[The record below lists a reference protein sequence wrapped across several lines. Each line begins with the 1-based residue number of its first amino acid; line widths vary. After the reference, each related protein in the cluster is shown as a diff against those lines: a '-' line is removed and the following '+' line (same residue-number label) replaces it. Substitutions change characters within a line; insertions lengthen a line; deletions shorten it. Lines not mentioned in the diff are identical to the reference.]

1 MGCRMCDSDD
11 SCRQISGDSASKC
24 SKGLKYE
31 SVESRMKTYHCQLH
45 PSIVVTQVDMAC
57 NRTARTCQFYAFEP
71 NRTQLEMYYLSC
83 NLTDCNFKTGSSD
96 GECGVTQ
103 CKCGKSCTAMTRQ
116 LISSMINGKPVGI
129 VTSGSDTLTVD
140 IKDSPIPLRSTC
152 TASAC
157 ENTST
162 SAAAGNHRSMN
173 GWLIAI
179 IVVCVILMIGLV
191 LFFAYVRWRKTYL
204 EQQEHVEGAKL
215 SMFVRG
221 DAHVF
226 QFRNIGCR
234 TVAPSFLG
242 KKSNTPEK
250 IILHGISGQLQCG
263 KVMGLLGPSGS
274 GKSSL
279 LNTLAGVSNGSCEI
293 TGEVLI
299 DQHKITKSMRKTSA
313 YVHQDV
319 TLFSTLTVRECI
331 TYSAQLRLSPRV
343 SESNKKELIESI
355 ISELNLHKVADSRI
369 GSSDSKRGI
378 SGGEQRRVG
387 IGMELVTSP
396 QMIFLDEPTSGLDSA
411 SANSLVQLIRRLAD
425 HGRIIIMSIHQPSVD
440 SFLALDR
447 IMLLAE
453 GRLLYQG
460 APLCAK
466 AYFEARGYEFPENGS
481 IAEYLLNIASKPE
494 GLTYDPSTVEIES
507 VSTTLSSRSNEFKSS
522 EFDRKQFDS
531 IDQSPLE
538 EARDTAKHCDVTN
551 GYNLIVTT
559 KCVTKKDID
568 AAYSMERSRLM
579 ELRVLFWR
587 SGLNLIR
594 HRSLFQLHM
603 LLSVLLG
610 LVGGFIFN
618 HVTDDLAGFQNR
630 SGAFYFILTFFGFA
644 SLSSMDIFLAERSIF
659 IRETGALY
667 YTPSSYF
674 IAKSALDSVFLR
686 ILPATAFGCI
696 FYWIMGLQAES
707 SRFLLFLLTVVLFN
721 LCAGSI
727 TIFVGT
733 VTRSVGVANLVSIII
748 LLVMLLFG
756 GFLLNNDTM
765 PGAVAWLKHISAFNY
780 GFETLMTNELR
791 GIVLTFNA
799 PGYPSIPIYGDVFL
813 KTMKLYYSNR
823 YYDVLALAVLTF
835 AFQIG
840 ALNALTSFSLEK
852 DQLDPDGSPESVFLQ
867 KNDIIL
873 VRHRAPTSSIAR
885 PLVNDDEY
893 FSRMKELLSSGEN
906 SDVVIEAGPERASFP
921 AHRSIL
927 SARCEFFRAMLRP
940 GAMKESTAGVVRI
953 TNHSAEMV
961 SKMLEFIYTNRVSD
975 LHKLGYEQLIELL
988 TLAEQYLLVSLRCAC
1003 EAAAQELLN
1012 LVNIGKFLVA
1022 AENHNANYLK
1032 EACLQFFVEYRHEIL
1047 QDDAFREEVENCPT
1061 IAFQLLKVLAQNMP
1075 LMQVAPIAV
1084 CSTISTESSK
1094 RRRLCMPSDEEE
1106 ISRDWT

>member
-396 QMIFLDEPTSGLDSA
+396 Q
-411 SANSLVQLIRRLAD
+411 VRR
-425 HGRIIIMSIHQPSVD
+425 
-440 SFLALDR
+440 
-447 IMLLAE
+447 E
-453 GRLLYQG
+453 
-460 APLCAK
+460 
-466 AYFEARGYEFPENGS
+466 
-481 IAEYLLNIASKPE
+481 
-494 GLTYDPSTVEIES
+494 
-507 VSTTLSSRSNEFKSS
+507 
-522 EFDRKQFDS
+522 
-531 IDQSPLE
+531 
-538 EARDTAKHCDVTN
+538 
-551 GYNLIVTT
+551 
-559 KCVTKKDID
+559 D
-568 AAYSMERSRLM
+568 ALM
-579 ELRVLFWR
+579 EKLLIIRV
-587 SGLNLIR
+587 
-594 HRSLFQLHM
+594 
-603 LLSVLLG
+603 
-610 LVGGFIFN
+610 
-618 HVTDDLAGFQNR
+618 DD
-630 SGAFYFILTFFGFA
+630 
-644 SLSSMDIFLAERSIF
+644 
-659 IRETGALY
+659 
-667 YTPSSYF
+667 
-674 IAKSALDSVFLR
+674 
-686 ILPATAFGCI
+686 
-696 FYWIMGLQAES
+696 
-707 SRFLLFLLTVVLFN
+707 
-721 LCAGSI
+721 
-727 TIFVGT
+727 
-733 VTRSVGVANLVSIII
+733 
-748 LLVMLLFG
+748 
-756 GFLLNNDTM
+756 
-765 PGAVAWLKHISAFNY
+765 IS
-780 GFETLMTNELR
+780 
-791 GIVLTFNA
+791 
-799 PGYPSIPIYGDVFL
+799 
-813 KTMKLYYSNR
+813 
-823 YYDVLALAVLTF
+823 
-835 AFQIG
+835 
-840 ALNALTSFSLEK
+840 
-852 DQLDPDGSPESVFLQ
+852 
-867 KNDIIL
+867 
-873 VRHRAPTSSIAR
+873 
-885 PLVNDDEY
+885 
-893 FSRMKELLSSGEN
+893 
-906 SDVVIEAGPERASFP
+906 
-921 AHRSIL
+921 
-927 SARCEFFRAMLRP
+927 
-940 GAMKESTAGVVRI
+940 
-953 TNHSAEMV
+953 
-961 SKMLEFIYTNRVSD
+961 
-975 LHKLGYEQLIELL
+975 
-988 TLAEQYLLVSLRCAC
+988 
-1003 EAAAQELLN
+1003 
-1012 LVNIGKFLVA
+1012 
-1022 AENHNANYLK
+1022 
-1032 EACLQFFVEYRHEIL
+1032 
-1047 QDDAFREEVENCPT
+1047 
-1061 IAFQLLKVLAQNMP
+1061 
-1075 LMQVAPIAV
+1075 
-1084 CSTISTESSK
+1084 
-1094 RRRLCMPSDEEE
+1094 
-1106 ISRDWT
+1106 